1 MFLLHTPLFYSTKM
15 DARLDKIDF
24 DIVNSLMEDGR
35 KSFRQIS
42 REIGISTPTI
52 EIRFTRLKELG
63 IIKDIQPIFDFEKFK
78 GVTFSIIYIKTEPT
92 ESDNVIKELVSFA
105 EVTNLYMATGEHNLI
120 AMVMLYDQSQLED
133 IRQKISGIKGIKSLY
148 YQILNKIIKNEPI
161 NPIQKE
167 SVMRILCEIC
177 GEPIHSFSYK
187 INVGDSEKYLCCS
200 SCLTLYKQK
209 HSLK

>member
-1 MFLLHTPLFYSTKM
+1 M
-15 DARLDKIDF
+15 DARLDKTDF

-42 REIGISTPTI
+42 RETGISTPTI

-63 IIKDIQPIFDFEKFK
+63 IIKDVKPVFDFEKFK
-78 GVTFSIIYIKTEPT
+78 GITFSIMYIKTEPT
-92 ESDNVIKELVSFA
+92 ESENIIKELVSFA
-105 EVTNLYMATGEHNLI
+105 EVINLYMATGEHNLI

-133 IRQKISGIKGIKSLY
+133 IRQKMSGIKGIKSLY
-148 YQILNKIIKNEPI
+148 YQILNKIIKDEPV

-167 SVMRILCEIC
+167 SVMRILCEMC

-187 INVGDSEKYLCCS
+187 INVGDFEKYLCCS

-209 HSLK
+209 HSFQ

>member
-1 MFLLHTPLFYSTKM
+1 M

-63 IIKDIQPIFDFEKFK
+63 IIKNIQPVFDFEKFK
-78 GVTFSIIYIKTEPT
+78 GVTFSIMYIKTEPT
-92 ESDNVIKELVSFA
+92 ESDNIIKELVSFA

-133 IRQKISGIKGIKSLY
+133 IRQKMSGIKGIKSLY
-148 YQILNKIIKNEPI
+148 YQILNKIMKNEHI

-187 INVGDSEKYLCCS
+187 INVDDFEKYLCCS

-209 HSLK
+209 HSLE